1 MKSSEKAIAQYDTLQ
16 KIVEQLRNGGY
27 ECDAGILTKNVAFIA
42 LERMAE
48 NEK

>member
-1 MKSSEKAIAQYDTLQ
+1 MKSSEKAIAQFDTLK
-16 KIVEQLRNGGY
+16 KIVEQLKGCGY
-27 ECDAGILTKNVAFIA
+27 ECEGGVLVNNVAFIA